1 VAGSLPIVGRYAER
15 AAVSAVY
22 ARAATGEPQVVLI
35 TGAAGIGKTRLAEE
49 LCQQAGAAGAQI
61 RAGESAPLAGA
72 ALAYGPFVAALGEQA
87 AWLLD
92 DDGPGGMLAAR
103 HRLFLRVLGLLG
115 ELADHAPLVLRLEDL
130 HWADES
136 SRELLAFL
144 AVRLRDVPV
153 LLVATVREEDLDSGP
168 RRWLA
173 EIERCPQVSRLRLTG
188 LPDPDMAELVAA
200 VLPADASADQVA
212 AVVSAAD
219 GNPLYARELASAG
232 PDGPPASISETLL
245 ARAAGLSRPARA
257 IADQVSVADGGMSH
271 ELLAATVALDEDRLL
286 AAAREAVEEGL
297 LTPAGDGYAFSHS
310 LIR

>member
-1 VAGSLPIVGRYAER
+1 MAGSVPIVGRSAER
-15 AAVSAVY
+15 AAVSAAY
-22 ARAATGEPQVVLI
+22 ARAAAGEPRVLLI
-35 TGAAGIGKTRLAEE
+35 TGPAGIGKTRLAEE

-61 RAGESAPLAGA
+61 RAGDSAPLAGA

-115 ELADHAPLVLRLEDL
+115 ELTARAPLVLRLEDL

-144 AVRLRDVPV
+144 AVRLREVPV

-173 EIERCPQVSRLRLTG
+173 EIERCPRVSRSGPRVCRVLQRRQGDSGGRNRVRDEGRHDAHAPGLRRVRHRRSG
-188 LPDPDMAELVAA
+188 
-200 VLPADASADQVA
+200 DQ
-212 AVVSAAD
+212 
-219 GNPLYARELASAG
+219 RCR
-232 PDGPPASISETLL
+232 T
-245 ARAAGLSRPARA
+245 
-257 IADQVSVADGGMSH
+257 
-271 ELLAATVALDEDRLL
+271 ALRRRLL
-286 AAAREAVEEGL
+286 ACPGRMGPAAPVPPKPLASNGTLCRGRGAAKRELV
-297 LTPAGDGYAFSHS
+297 
-310 LIR
+310 